1 MATYGEIVANR
12 DWFVHEI
19 GVVDAV
25 AERCQSAEFQI
36 SCMHISDWPG
46 ELSDYK
52 SAYEDLLETMSGLTA
67 IGYATGEQRLRAV
80 STGLRSTGKAY
91 LTVEA
96 ENESAIGPRSTT
108 TNAQS
113 DPWPA
118 PYQFSDGSAFRRTS

>member
-19 GVVDAV
+19 AAVDAV
-25 AERCQSAEFQI
+25 AAKCLSANWQM
-36 SCMHISDWPG
+36 SCMHIYEWPG

-52 SAYEDLLETMSGLTA
+52 SAYDDLLETMSGLTA

-96 ENESAIGPRSTT
+96 ENESGIGPRSTT